1 MKQKSLMLLTTFL
14 IAMLVLAA
22 CGDDKN
28 DAKKEEPEEK
38 ETAAP
43 EEVEE
48 EEEEVE
54 IIEEE
59 EVVEEEEEEDVNEDT
74 EGSHDFSELISYM
87 EDETEGTAKVLYA
100 NDEPQVHNLK
110 DIAVSLNAYTLVKL
124 DDFHTDYAIPF
135 RDQTDGGVIIAEYTV
150 KNDGDEDAYFM
161 PSLDVTLTHD
171 GVEVYHTNNRDLLPS
186 EVQLDTKLDHDS
198 KYLIPA
204 GEAITGYVAYPFG
217 KEQLNTA
224 VDLGTIDVLVPTAHA
239 KEDDFGTSF
248 GERGRFTLAVNAAG
262 DESVATNSGFYED
275 RVTFEKMG
283 DKEMLKEKSDINET
297 QKLGENTVTLEGYQF
312 TEFTPNA
319 DEAPRFESFANGIV
333 LLTAKFEVENNGS
346 ENIETYGMNSKL
358 TVNDGS
364 QYMLNE
370 GMLLKL
376 GTNEVIE
383 PDDKGELLQIFV
395 LDQEQYEKIWKD
407 KAFEI
412 EVGPLKN
419 EESKDIS
426 KGKRVTFTLP
436 N

>member
-1 MKQKSLMLLTTFL
+1 MKQKSLMLFMTFL
-14 IAMLVLAA
+14 IAMLVLGA
-22 CGDDKN
+22 CGDDKKETKSE
-28 DAKKEEPEEK
+28 DPVEKEVVEPKEVEKEE
-38 ETAAP
+38 
-43 EEVEE
+43 EEVVEVVVE

-54 IIEEE
+54 EEPE
-59 EVVEEEEEEDVNEDT
+59 ENET
-74 EGSHDFSELISYM
+74 AEGSHDFSELISYM
-87 EDETEGTAKVLYA
+87 EEETEGTAKVLYA

-110 DIAVSLNAYTLVKL
+110 DLSVSLNAYTLVQL
-124 DDFHTDYAIPF
+124 NDFHTDFEIPF
-135 RDQTDGGVIIAEYTV
+135 KNQTDGGVIIAEYTV
-150 KNDGDEDAYFM
+150 KNDADEDAYFM

-171 GVEVYHTNNRDLLPS
+171 GVEVYHTNNRALLPS

-204 GEAITGYVAYPFG
+204 GEAITGYVAYSFG
-217 KEQLNTA
+217 KEQLDTA

-262 DESVATNSGFYED
+262 DESVATNSGFYDD

-283 DKEMLKEKSDINET
+283 DKKMLKDKSDIGDT
-297 QKLGENTVTLEGYQF
+297 QELGENTVTLDGYQF

-319 DEAPRFESFANGIV
+319 EEAPRFESYANGIV
-333 LLTAKFEVENNGS
+333 LLTTKFEIENKGS
-346 ENIETYGMNSKL
+346 ENIETYGSNSKL

-376 GTNEVIE
+376 GTREVIE
-383 PDDKGELLQIFV
+383 PGDKGEWLQIFV

-407 KAFEI
+407 KSFEV

-419 EESKDIS
+419 EDSKDIS

-436 N
+436 E